1 MSHPVVNGLLPG
13 QQQHRARPRVFSS
26 PVAAE
31 NQAIGVA
38 RSVQDTLGGEV
49 VDEGLLSSDDG
60 SSIRY
65 VQLVDS
71 NGAEWVLWSNGRLYA
86 LVVGP
91 PGDAVDFFLAL
102 DY

>member
-1 MSHPVVNGLLPG
+1 M
-13 QQQHRARPRVFSS
+13 
-26 PVAAE
+26 
-31 NQAIGVA
+31 
-38 RSVQDTLGGEV
+38 